1 MMLIC
6 KDFFSKFIVSPLQ
19 FYERLALFAH
29 DSIRKQAELTER
41 IKQEVINDYRIMIMT
56 MIFRCTKH
64 VRHNLQLC
72 ID

>member
-6 KDFFSKFIVSPLQ
+6 QDFFSNFIVFPLQ

-41 IKQEVINDYRIMIMT
+41 IKQEVINDYRMMMT
-56 MIFRCTKH
+56 MILGAR
-64 VRHNLQLC
+64 NM
-72 ID
+72 